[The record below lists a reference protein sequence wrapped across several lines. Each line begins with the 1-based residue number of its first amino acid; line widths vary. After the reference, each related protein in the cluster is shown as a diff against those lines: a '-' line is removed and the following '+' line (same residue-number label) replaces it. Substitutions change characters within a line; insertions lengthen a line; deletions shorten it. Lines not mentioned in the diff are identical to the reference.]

1 MKRYSFV
8 IYCLVLMTI
17 SAAIRGADGAADEDL
32 SHHLAGS
39 AHWSGRTPEPGS
51 RRRSLPTA
59 SPEQS
64 RALRPSP
71 AQIQGDFIVDFMSE
85 HGQVFNGNLLPSSA
99 DDRNRLLR
107 VFAECLRL
115 AAP

>member
-1 MKRYSFV
+1 MPLQRPIK
-8 IYCLVLMTI
+8 L
-17 SAAIRGADGAADEDL
+17 
-32 SHHLAGS
+32 LAL
-39 AHWSGRTPEPGS
+39 A
-51 RRRSLPTA
+51 SLTA
-59 SPEQS
+59 SGGPVQYIDAWMNS
-64 RALRPSP
+64 ANYRSDWIFRLYVAL
-71 AQIQGDFIVDFMSE
+71 FIVDFMSE